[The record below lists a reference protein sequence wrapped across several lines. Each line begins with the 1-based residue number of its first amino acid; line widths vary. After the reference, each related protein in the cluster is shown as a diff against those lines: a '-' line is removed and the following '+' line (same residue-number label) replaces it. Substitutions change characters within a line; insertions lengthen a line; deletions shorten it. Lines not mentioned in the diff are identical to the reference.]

1 MRFWEVPAV
10 PTALII
16 AALLLAASFVRRSI
30 PFLRR
35 LGIPDSMVAGFV
47 ALLLGASALNL
58 LPLDLQTLEI
68 VVYQGLAVIFIA
80 VGLQEPIKTKG
91 GGGAKSVAFAL
102 PVFAS
107 LQALIGLSLALALQ
121 VHPGFGSLL
130 PLGFQ
135 QGPGQALSLG
145 EAWESSGLVDG
156 GQIGLIIAAV
166 GFAWA
171 VFVGVPLVAIGR
183 RLGWTQGG
191 ETDGSEEEKL
201 VRPATA
207 EPGGL
212 EPFTAQL
219 AIVGVLDRKSVV

>member
-1 MRFWEVPAV
+1 VRFWEVPAV
-10 PTALII
+10 PTALTI

-102 PVFAS
+102 RWRCRCTP
-107 LQALIGLSLALALQ
+107 ALGLCSRWDFSRDRGRPSVWAR
-121 VHPGFGSLL
+121 PGRVRG
-130 PLGFQ
+130 
-135 QGPGQALSLG
+135 
-145 EAWESSGLVDG
+145 WWTVDRSG
-156 GQIGLIIAAV
+156 
-166 GFAWA
+166 
-171 VFVGVPLVAIGR
+171 
-183 RLGWTQGG
+183 
-191 ETDGSEEEKL
+191 
-201 VRPATA
+201 
-207 EPGGL
+207 
-212 EPFTAQL
+212 
-219 AIVGVLDRKSVV
+219 